1 MTETLP
7 DAFWIYITCSS
18 ADEAKHLAR
27 TLLEERLIA
36 CANISGGVTSMY
48 WWDGAVQ
55 EDEEWVLVAKT
66 QRILFEAVSERVRQL
81 HSYETP
87 CVIALPI
94 QQGNPAYLAWLAG
107 ETRPPA

>member
-1 MTETLP
+1 MSETQA
-7 DAFWIYITCSS
+7 DALWVYITCSS
-18 ADEAKHLAR
+18 AEEAKQLAR
-27 TLLEERLIA
+27 KLLEERLIA

-48 WWDGAVQ
+48 WWEGAVQ

-66 QRILFEAVSERVRQL
+66 QRVLFGAVNQRVAQL

-94 QQGNPAYLAWLAG
+94 QQGNPAYLSWLAG
-107 ETRPPA
+107 ETQPPS